1 MKLKIIDY
9 NQGQVPSTI
18 REAILLSGYARKE
31 IVKFLQDNEILK
43 IHNHGYV
50 YGISKK

>member
-18 REAILLSGYARKE
+18 LEAVKLSGYSRKE
-31 IVKFLQDNEILK
+31 IYNFLQNNEILK

-50 YGISKK
+50 FGLSKK

>member
-1 MKLKIIDY
+1 MKLRIIDY

-18 REAILLSGYARKE
+18 VEAIKLSGYSRRE
-31 IVKFLQDNEILK
+31 VENSLQNNDILK

>member
-18 REAILLSGYARKE
+18 REAILLSGYARNE
-31 IVKFLQDNEILK
+31 IVNFLQNNEILK
-43 IHNHGYV
+43 IRNNGYI

>member
-1 MKLKIIDY
+1 MKLRIIDY

-18 REAILLSGYARKE
+18 REAIKLSGYARNE
-31 IVKFLQDNEILK
+31 IVNFLQNNEILK

>member
-18 REAILLSGYARKE
+18 REAIKLSGYSRKE
-31 IVKFLQDNEILK
+31 IYNSLQNNEILK
-43 IHNHGYV
+43 IRNNGYV